1 MRDPAEAQKW
11 ILKPGIGGDMYK
23 KDVEGVSA
31 ANDTLERLVLP

>member
-1 MRDPAEAQKW
+1 MDSKTLHMEEGWRGAV
-11 ILKPGIGGDMYK
+11 YK

>member
-1 MRDPAEAQKW
+1 MDSKTLHME
-11 ILKPGIGGDMYK
+11 GGAVYK